1 MESGDDPSSTAVNIA
16 GGIVG
21 GVAAAAVGALAAA
34 GIVTLPVWGTALVV
48 TGAAVAV
55 GAGAVW
61 AYESW
66 VPQDV
71 REAIDAGMEQAWDA
85 TTDFAEDAWENTTDF
100 VGDAAHDI
108 GKAWKGSSDDPSPTA
123 DRLGTG
129 PPRLGG
135 AAGSLAGVLTLLA
148 ILGVAVAGGILV
160 WLLDPAPAIKTMG
173 AVALVALAS
182 ASGCS
187 SSSCEWSGCV
197 SCGWRSTVSARFA
210 GAAETRGVLGLLGVA
225 GIALLAAW
233 GWTLVSVTSTDVPIL
248 TLLLVPIVAALLV
261 YGGVRAWLGGDGAHV
276 LTLRPDGLTL
286 KIPRSGVNAPW
297 TDVSG
302 ARLVDNR
309 VQVSLEGGGAASFAA
324 RDLAS
329 DPVILAELITYYAR
343 VASARADIGEG
354 TLAVLRSGEF

>member
-210 GAAETRGVLGLLGVA
+210 GAAETRRARTARRRRHRTARRVGMDARERHLDRCAHPDPSARSDRRRASRLRRRPRVA
-225 GIALLAAW
+225 GRRRR
-233 GWTLVSVTSTDVPIL
+233 P
-248 TLLLVPIVAALLV
+248 
-261 YGGVRAWLGGDGAHV
+261 RADAPTGRSHAEDSAERGERAVDGRFRCP
-276 LTLRPDGLTL
+276 TRGQ
-286 KIPRSGVNAPW
+286 PRAGEP
-297 TDVSG
+297 
-302 ARLVDNR
+302 
-309 VQVSLEGGGAASFAA
+309 EGGGAASFAA